1 MTNPM
6 PFDSIIARLNELEM
20 RLAFQD
26 NTVGE
31 LNDVVTDQARRMAQL
46 ERELTML
53 KGQMKIMA
61 PSLTS
66 PASEETP
73 PPHY

>member
-1 MTNPM
+1 MTDLLTI
-6 PFDSIIARLNELEM
+6 DSVVARLNELET

-31 LNDVVTDQARRMAQL
+31 LNDVVTTQERRITQL
-46 ERELTML
+46 ERELARL
-53 KGQMKIMA
+53 KGQMQIMA
-61 PSLTS
+61 PSLTV

>member
-1 MTNPM
+1 MTL
-6 PFDSIIARLNELEM
+6 DSIIERLNELETC
-20 RLAFQD
+20 LAFQD
-26 NTVGE
+26 HTVGE
-31 LNDVVTDQARRMAQL
+31 LNDVVTDQALRMAQL
-46 ERELTML
+46 ERELTLL

-61 PSLTS
+61 PSLTA

>member
-1 MTNPM
+1 MTDPVILDAM
-6 PFDSIIARLNELEM
+6 VARLTELET

-26 NTVGE
+26 NTSNE
-31 LNDVVTDQARRMAQL
+31 LNDVITAHERRIAQL
-46 ERELTML
+46 ERALTLL
-53 KGQMKIMA
+53 KGQLQIIA
-61 PSLTS
+61 PSLIS

>member
-1 MTNPM
+1 MT
-6 PFDSIIARLNELEM
+6 FDSIIERLNELEM

-26 NTVGE
+26 KTVGE
-31 LNDVVTDQARRMAQL
+31 LNDVVTAQARRLAQL

-61 PSLTS
+61 PSLTA